1 MRPLSSLDWTFG
13 HDRVDLPE
21 VVLSLSLVFEFERRA
36 FRDGHDQA
44 GLGEPKVGYFEGL
57 GFLVLVISQG
67 VGVVALLVEDG
78 S

>member
-44 GLGEPKVGYFEGL
+44 EGWESRR
-57 GFLVLVISQG
+57 LVILR
-67 VGVVALLVEDG
+67 VWVFLFW
-78 S
+78 